1 MKKVFVIGFFVLAV
15 MALTAVLISA
25 GDNCSAQKTSADKS
39 VCPATQKASATTAKA
54 AGTCTPE
61 QMAACASGKNIS
73 AEECA
78 KLCADGKAIN
88 HTIAI
93 KGMTCTGCENSLS
106 TALKGID
113 GVNNVVSI
121 SYKDE
126 KAVVCVDPA
135 KCSPE
140 TLTKAITDKGYT
152 AEVIPAV
159 AKTGTAVNDNK
170 ACAAAMAKGACSATC
185 GSKTKTT
192 TTSEKSGAEE
202 TK

>member
-1 MKKVFVIGFFVLAV
+1 MRSNTMKKTFLLGFFVLAV
-15 MALTAVLISA
+15 MALTAAMIFA
-25 GDNCSAQKTSADKS
+25 GDNCSTTAKKTSADKS
-39 VCPATQKASATTAKA
+39 VCPATGKATATTASA
-54 AGTCTPE
+54 SSSCTPE

-78 KLCADGKAIN
+78 KLCSAGKAVN

-106 TALKGID
+106 TALKGVD

-135 KCSPE
+135 KCTAE

-152 AEVIPAV
+152 AEIIPAV
-159 AKTGTAVNDNK
+159 AKTGTAVNDSK
-170 ACAAAMAKGACSATC
+170 ACAAAKASGACSATC
-185 GSKTKTT
+185 GSKAK
-192 TTSEKSGAEE
+192 K
-202 TK
+202 